1 MTRGTFRPTFRN
13 MPVQTDVRFSLVL
26 PEEIYNQYPSEEEMA
41 ARLKACVT
49 YNAKSPLYF
58 TDQQRNELSQ
68 ILGRLIKT
76 PAELIS
82 ILKQKHEIKVGSVK
96 VPLDDQLVAR
106 LETRC
111 FGLSL
116 EDLIKKQVVEC
127 LEQFV
132 GMR

>member
-1 MTRGTFRPTFRN
+1 M
-13 MPVQTDVRFSLVL
+13 VK
-26 PEEIYNQYPSEEEMA
+26 
-41 ARLKACVT
+41 RLKACVG
-49 YNAKSPLYF
+49 YDSKSPLYI
-58 TDQQRNELSQ
+58 TDQQRNEINQ

-82 ILKQKHEIKVGSVK
+82 LLKQKHEIKVGSVK
-96 VPLDDQLVAR
+96 VPIDDQLVAR
-106 LETRC
+106 LETRR

-116 EDLIKKQVVEC
+116 EELIKTKVVEC

>member
-1 MTRGTFRPTFRN
+1 

-26 PEEIYNQYPSEEEMA
+26 PEAIYNQYASEDEMVH
-41 ARLKACVT
+41 RLTKCKD
-49 YNAKSPLYF
+49 YNAQSPLYLN
-58 TDQQRNELSQ
+58 DEQHNQINQ

-82 ILKQKHEIKVGSVK
+82 LLKQKHEIKVGSVK
-96 VPLDDQLVAR
+96 VPLDDALLAR
-106 LETRC
+106 LETRR
-111 FGLSL
+111 FGLTL
-116 EDLIKKQVVEC
+116 EELIKKQVVEC